1 MGINVVQELIES
13 HLVDG
18 RMKPQPGIPMS
29 TAIIQNFEKILSG
42 GKDSTLLRF
51 SLGNEYLKTG
61 DPASAVNHLKQAV
74 VLDQQYSAAWKLL
87 GRALVESGQ
96 PADALVAYREGIAVA
111 EAKGDKQA
119 AKEMTVYARRI
130 EKSVDDD
137 RNGSHE
143 NG

>member
-1 MGINVVQELIES
+1 MTT
-13 HLVDG
+13 
-18 RMKPQPGIPMS
+18 P
-29 TAIIQNFEKILSG
+29 IIQNFERILSG

-51 SLGNEYLKTG
+51 SLGSEYLKAG
-61 DPASAVNHLKQAV
+61 DPVSAANHLKQAV
-74 VLDQQYSAAWKLL
+74 VLDPKYSAAWKLL

-130 EKSVDDD
+130 EKSVDED
-137 RNGSHE
+137 RNRSHE
-143 NG
+143 NGR

>member
-1 MGINVVQELIES
+1 MTTTS
-13 HLVDG
+13 
-18 RMKPQPGIPMS
+18 
-29 TAIIQNFEKILSG
+29 IIQNFEKMLVG

-51 SLGNEYLKTG
+51 SLGSEYLKVG
-61 DPASAVNHLKQAV
+61 DPVSAANHLKQAV
-74 VLDQQYSAAWKLL
+74 VLDPKYSAAWKLL

-119 AKEMTVYARRI
+119 AKEMTVYAHRI
-130 EKSVDDD
+130 EKLAHED
-137 RNGSHE
+137 RNRSHE

>member
-1 MGINVVQELIES
+1 MT
-13 HLVDG
+13 
-18 RMKPQPGIPMS
+18 
-29 TAIIQNFEKILSG
+29 TAIIRNFEKMLAD

-51 SLGNEYLKTG
+51 SLGNEYLKAG
-61 DPASAVNHLKQAV
+61 DPVSAANHLKQAV
-74 VLDQQYSAAWKLL
+74 VLDPKYSAAWKLL

-130 EKSVDDD
+130 EKSVDED
-137 RNGSHE
+137 RNRSHE
-143 NG
+143 NGR